1 MRWIAAVGVLAVE
14 AHAAN
19 LTLDGSKQYQPI
31 DGIGVNI
38 NVNSWKNG
46 ELKPALDALVDQNG
60 MSLVR
65 VIRDPMDWVSS
76 ESLVPSLHALDAG
89 TLMQVYEQQK
99 MTDLWDTIAYLNQKG
114 LRGKQVMVNFM
125 GWTPVWLGGSG
136 AYGVASHITAGKEQ
150 EWATMVAS
158 LVYYG
163 RKVRGLDFS
172 LLGPLNEED
181 WNCLEGPCV
190 GASQYVVALEAL
202 SAELDTMGVTDVRFE
217 GPDCAGSPGAWLT
230 GMMASTIIHGRTDHL
245 GLHQYGGATS
255 PGMDYAGE
263 NYWLSETAASCGNCD
278 YAGTPQQ
285 GEWAFAQE
293 TNDAVIGDL
302 TNGIAGVLVYD
313 GYDSFYFHHNSLGF
327 WGLLSYDGGTYAPR
341 KRFWVNAQ
349 IARFVRPGMVRID
362 ENDTINALV
371 TAAAFLDPASGQL
384 VLIGHNDSTSA
395 MGIDGQLDALS
406 QVTSLALYETTPTDD
421 LQQRA
426 AVSVSGSGAFSAMIS
441 PNAFFT
447 LVSGGAPVD
456 AGTGGGAGGSG
467 GTGGGASATGGG
479 AASSGGGTAS
489 SGGGSASAGGGAST
503 GTGGGSAASGGGATA
518 TGGGGGAAQPGCGCD
533 APGSSLLALL
543 LLAVLR
549 LTSSRA
555 RAAAARRR

>member
-1 MRWIAAVGVLAVE
+1 MRWIGALLLLAVE
-14 AHAAN
+14 AQAAN
-19 LTLDGSKQYQPI
+19 LTLDGSKRYQPI

-38 NVNSWKNG
+38 NVNSWNNG
-46 ELKPALDALVDQNG
+46 ELKAALDTLIDQNG

-76 ESLVPSLHALDAG
+76 ESLVPSLHTLDAG

-99 MTDLWDTIAYLNQKG
+99 MTDLWDTLAYLNQKG
-114 LRGKQVMVNFM
+114 LNGKQVMVNFM
-125 GWTPVWLGGSG
+125 GWTPAWLGGSG

-163 RKVRGLDFS
+163 RKVRGLDFT

-190 GASQYVVALEAL
+190 DASQYVTALQAL
-202 SAELDTMGVTDVRFE
+202 SAELDAMGVTDVRFE

-230 GMMASTIIHGRTDHL
+230 GMMASTTIHGRTDHI
-245 GLHQYGGATS
+245 GMHQYGGATS

-293 TNDAVIGDL
+293 TNDAVISDL

-327 WGLLSYDGGTYAPR
+327 WGLLSYDAGTYAPR

-362 ENDTINALV
+362 ENDTISALV
-371 TAAAFLDPASGQL
+371 TAAAFLDAASGQL
-384 VLIGHNDSTSA
+384 VLVGHNNSASTMS
-395 MGIDGQLDALS
+395 IDGQLDALP
-406 QVTSLALYETTPTDD
+406 QVSALALYETTPADD
-421 LQQRA
+421 LKQRA
-426 AVSVSGSGAFSAMIS
+426 DVSVSAGGAFTASIS

-447 LVSGGAPVD
+447 LVSGGAPLD
-456 AGTGGGAGGSG
+456 AGTGGGTGGGGGGGSAMGGGSG
-467 GTGGGASATGGG
+467 ASGGG
-479 AASSGGGTAS
+479 AAA
-489 SGGGSASAGGGAST
+489 A
-503 GTGGGSAASGGGATA
+503 GGGSAATGGGSSAGGGGSSASGGAGA
-518 TGGGGGAAQPGCGCD
+518 TGGGGVMTLPTCGCTSTP
-533 APGSSLLALL
+533 ASASVLTLL
-543 LLAVLR
+543 LMAGA
-549 LTSSRA
+549 SRA
-555 RAAAARRR
+555 RRRAGAAGSRAHR